1 MAAFVPVGELTSPNR
16 GHLTGSR
23 TPVFTS
29 PVRRAPSQRAPS
41 LSPSLL
47 AASSSFAHL
56 SAGHAIAAPA
66 TPTALLSR
74 SHPASPNGYH
84 MVAHA
89 AAASLASPAQSQPS
103 APLGSP
109 KVSWSLEQW
118 KAWAETPN
126 PATALEASRRG
137 PLSVAQAAAL
147 AADTTPVHPS
157 DQLLYPASLLLSP
170 PRVREA
176 AAMKAE
182 AGAAETAQAPL
193 ADAGSNQH
201 LASFAT
207 DLVVPALLGN
217 AGPVQ
222 LPASFQPIDAASSPF
237 AAASSPVRSTTSL
250 VACSIPLLASPP
262 PSTVHSIA
270 VQALRNL
277 HARLLLSRT
286 YDAWRMLYRHRAKLH
301 RMVCAVQRRDITW
314 RVAVHASGCERAPLL
329 CATLTITLPV
339 RVFVIHTLPPCGV
352 GAAAIRW

>member
-1 MAAFVPVGELTSPNR
+1 
-16 GHLTGSR
+16 
-23 TPVFTS
+23 
-29 PVRRAPSQRAPS
+29 
-41 LSPSLL
+41 
-47 AASSSFAHL
+47 
-56 SAGHAIAAPA
+56 
-66 TPTALLSR
+66 
-74 SHPASPNGYH
+74 

-137 PLSVAQAAAL
+137 PLSAAQAAAL
-147 AADTTPVHPS
+147 AADATPVHPS

-176 AAMKAE
+176 AAKKAQADAAE
-182 AGAAETAQAPL
+182 AAQAPL
-193 ADAGSNQH
+193 ADAGSNQ
-201 LASFAT
+201 LVASFAT
-207 DLVVPALLGN
+207 DLVAPALLGS

-222 LPASFQPIDAASSPF
+222 LPASFQPIDAASSPY

-250 VACSIPLLASPP
+250 VACSSPLLASPP

-286 YDAWRMLYRHRAKLH
+286 YEVWRMLYRHRAKLH
-301 RMVCAVQRRDITW
+301 RMVCAAQRRDAAW
-314 RVAVHASGCERAPLL
+314 RVLSMHL
-329 CATLTITLPV
+329 
-339 RVFVIHTLPPCGV
+339 
-352 GAAAIRW
+352 AANELRCSVPH

>member
-1 MAAFVPVGELTSPNR
+1 
-16 GHLTGSR
+16 
-23 TPVFTS
+23 
-29 PVRRAPSQRAPS
+29 
-41 LSPSLL
+41 
-47 AASSSFAHL
+47 
-56 SAGHAIAAPA
+56 
-66 TPTALLSR
+66 
-74 SHPASPNGYH
+74 

-137 PLSVAQAAAL
+137 HLSATQAAAL

-182 AGAAETAQAPL
+182 ADAAEAAQAPL
-193 ADAGSNQH
+193 ADAGSTQH

-207 DLVVPALLGN
+207 DLAAPALLGS

-222 LPASFQPIDAASSPF
+222 LLASFQPIDAASSPY

-250 VACSIPLLASPP
+250 VACSSPLLASPP

-286 YDAWRMLYRHRAKLH
+286 YEAWRMLFRHRAKLH
-301 RMVCAVQRRDITW
+301 RMVCAAQPRDVAW
-314 RVAVHASGCERAPLL
+314 RVAVNASGCERAPLL
-329 CATLTITLPV
+329 FTTLTITVPV
-339 RVFVIHTLPPCGV
+339 PLFAIRALPPCV
-352 GAAAIRW
+352 VRAAAVRW